1 MRYDHNDTATELQL
15 VPVEPETLD
24 NPISMFDIIS
34 ICREYNK
41 LGYQMQSQVDQLLEL
56 GIQDAIKTRVVSAA
70 ALPHIKSF
78 LQQVIRNPYF
88 GEAVDQATD
97 CVRLIEDWQDAHPLT
112 MTN

>member
-1 MRYDHNDTATELQL
+1 MTHDYELEPALQL
-15 VPVEPETLD
+15 VETEVLD
-24 NPISMFDIIS
+24 IPLDISDLIS
-34 ICREYNK
+34 ICREYTK

-88 GEAVDQATD
+88 GDAVDQASD
-97 CVRLIEDWQDAHPLT
+97 CIRMIEGWQTSHPLT